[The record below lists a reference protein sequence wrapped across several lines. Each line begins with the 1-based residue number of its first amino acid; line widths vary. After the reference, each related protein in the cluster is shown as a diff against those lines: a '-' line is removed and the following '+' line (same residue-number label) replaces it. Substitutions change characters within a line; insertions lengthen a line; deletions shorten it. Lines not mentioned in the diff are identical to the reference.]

1 MLLMAC
7 SAWAG
12 PTTKSVHR
20 WKAPSNQKRLT
31 PGWWTPVQKRR
42 TPEDGPFLLYVS
54 GVASKVSA
62 KLEKDLFQNT
72 AIVLSAHACPWVRIS
87 PDDAADLPYL
97 KSLPR
102 IADPMLVAVGRD
114 TRVVG
119 VLDHK
124 RKFTVKYCFEIV
136 EKAAATKYD
145 TRLSD
150 YVGAYVKIL
159 AGHEQIF
166 SEQRKLDAL
175 GKRNRIATAELA
187 KRRMELALKQQKL
200 RLGGAQLRAS
210 LGLKDDAPAEETA
223 SGAASVSADERNAI
237 RAYRKL
243 AKNRSPYV
251 RATAIEALRAPDTPA
266 LVKEI
271 LSAARTGDSWTV
283 WRAGQT
289 LARMGST
296 ASLKAI
302 VTALERGGTRERVA
316 ALLSFQAR
324 DHPPAH
330 DAILRLAGDR
340 SKETRAAAL
349 RALAA
354 QRDKR
359 VAAAILAA
367 LGDRDAG
374 LRTLAARCAGRA
386 GLNAAPLHD
395 VLDDPEWSVRKA
407 ALESLAMLGRKASVP
422 HVLFRF
428 QTETGVLRDTCHET
442 LVRLTARTFFFD
454 IDRWRKW
461 WEAHKDTFQPPSQ
474 GLVESALET
483 VARAGRNEPWRLTC
497 EYHGLRTCSR
507 RIFFLLDIGPS
518 MDQKMNLPPNL
529 TPAQRAE
536 LRSGSKLDLAK
547 RELIRALKSLDRDDE
562 FNLLAFA
569 GGVKTWR
576 TEPARAA
583 HRPAAIQFIEKLKTR
598 KPSKR
603 TADSVGTG
611 SGPRANS
618 AEVNT
623 IPNRTRAGWI
633 APAGLEH
640 RRDVYGA
647 LLTAMGVMDAQPLRD
662 RSRPAVDTLFLVVD
676 GAPSLGEVTEVPR
689 IAEIVKEL
697 NLTRGVTIHVVTFE
711 SGDDDLYR
719 ILAEV
724 TGGRHAVH
732 GP

>member
-1 MLLMAC
+1 MAC
-7 SAWAG
+7 SVWAG

-20 WKAPSNQKRLT
+20 WKAPSNQKRLL
-31 PGWWTPVQKRR
+31 PGWWTPAEKQV
-42 TPEDGPFLLYVS
+42 TPADGPFLLYVS
-54 GVASKVSA
+54 DVASKVSA
-62 KLEKDLFQNT
+62 KLERDLFQNT

-87 PDDAADLPYL
+87 PNHAADLPYL

-102 IADPMLVAVGRD
+102 IADPMLVAVGKD
-114 TRVVG
+114 ARVIG
-119 VLDHK
+119 VLDDK
-124 RKFTVKYCFEIV
+124 RKFTVKHCFDIV
-136 EKAAATKYD
+136 EKAAATRYETK
-145 TRLSD
+145 LSN
-150 YVGAYVKIL
+150 YVNAYVKIL
-159 AGHEQIF
+159 AGHERIF
-166 SEQRKLDAL
+166 VEQKKLDAL
-175 GKRNRIATAELA
+175 KRKNKIAAAELA
-187 KRRMELALKQQKL
+187 VQRAKLAATRQKL
-200 RLGGAQLRAS
+200 RAEEAQLRAS
-210 LGLKDDAPAEETA
+210 LGLKGDAPEETVA
-223 SGAASVSADERNAI
+223 DAPGLSADERNAI

-251 RATAIEALRAPDTPA
+251 RATALEALRAPDTPA

-271 LSAARTGDSWTV
+271 LAAARTGDSWTV
-283 WRAGQT
+283 WRAGQV
-289 LARMGST
+289 LARMNSEP
-296 ASLKAI
+296 SLKTIMA
-302 VTALERGGTRERVA
+302 ALERGGTRERVA
-316 ALLSFQAR
+316 ALLSFETR

-330 DAILRLAGDR
+330 EAILKLAGDR
-340 SKETRAAAL
+340 NRDKRTAAL
-349 RALAA
+349 RALSA

-359 VAAAILAA
+359 AAAAILAA
-367 LGDRDAG
+367 LGDRDARI
-374 LRTLAARCAGRA
+374 RTLAARCAGRA
-386 GLNAAPLHD
+386 GLNATPLHD
-395 VLDDPEWSVRKA
+395 VLDDREWSVRKA
-407 ALESLAMLGRKASVP
+407 ALESLVRLGRKASVP

-428 QTETGVLRDTCHET
+428 QMETGVLRDTGHDAR
-442 LVRLTARTFFFD
+442 VRLTARTFFYD
-454 IDRWRKW
+454 IDGWRKW
-461 WEAHKDTFQPPSQ
+461 WEDHRDAFQPPSPK
-474 GLVESALET
+474 LVERALDT
-483 VARAGRNEPWRLTC
+483 VAGAGRNEPWRFTC

-518 MDQKMNLPPNL
+518 MDQQMNLPPNL
-529 TPAQRAE
+529 TLAQRAE

-547 RELIRALKSLDRDDE
+547 KELIRALKTLDHDDE
-562 FNLLAFA
+562 FNILAFS

-576 TEPARAA
+576 AEPARAA
-583 HRPAAIQFIEKLKTR
+583 HRPAAIQFIKKLKTK

-618 AEVNT
+618 AEVNA

-640 RRDVYGA
+640 RRNLYGA
-647 LLTAMGVMDAQPLRD
+647 LMTGMGVMNAQPFRD

-689 IAEIVKEL
+689 IAEIIREL

-711 SGDDDLYR
+711 SRNDNLYK